1 MYTILKPRFFVVLHG
16 KKLYLPSMTN
26 TTPTDLNKHSVRT
39 VIWKVLKKKHLL
51 GEFVSEPSRNDNQKK
66 EALNC

>member
-1 MYTILKPRFFVVLHG
+1 
-16 KKLYLPSMTN
+16 MTN

-66 EALNC
+66 EALNCWGNVRLSQPVTGTGN